1 MVSLPMPSIVVGK
14 KAEELIKVGG
24 LPFVPE
30 GDYKVICVNSE
41 LRKIKD
47 NDNLLYQF
55 EIAAGQYKGTK
66 LELLLS
72 LWDARASYQSAAIS
86 KFATMATIAKVEM
99 AQLYG
104 ESALAH
110 GKLML
115 ACVKNSQ
122 GKPWINADGEQV
134 EGKPFSKITG
144 IKPLPA
150 DGVVTAPQ
158 KTTTVM
164 KPAPKKEVAAQPD
177 DFDL

>member
-1 MVSLPMPSIVVGK
+1 MKAFILRLLAAFKAFWQVLVGD
-14 KAEELIKVGG
+14 
-24 LPFVPE
+24 FE
-30 GDYKVICVNSE
+30 G
-41 LRKIKD
+41 
-47 NDNLLYQF
+47 F
-55 EIAAGQYKGTK
+55 E
-66 LELLLS
+66 
-72 LWDARASYQSAAIS
+72 
-86 KFATMATIAKVEM
+86 VEM